1 MGFIMIDVM
10 EHESEL
16 LSPILQTVNLVG
28 ALVFALIPFLVRSLI
43 LSDARIKAR
52 LERDVY
58 LEVLAINPQTRELDP
73 ERVERIKALEPFEQ
87 RLLSLPTFHWFIYAI
102 SLARP
107 HSKSLSSVRF
117 KVLRHGRT
125 SLWLA
130 GFGFQA
136 AGAAD
141 EQVLSA
147 AIGVACCTIRIFAAV
162 WSHTHPVV
170 LFSPSFKA
178 VRFRP
183 PVPVPP
189 GGVSSSV

>member
-73 ERVERIKALEPFEQ
+73 ERLERIKALEPFEQ

-102 SLARP
+102 SLASNLMVAGMGFTLTVLGGTTTPVLILGILSIGLNLPLFNGLDALLNR
-107 HSKSLSSVRF
+107 SLSM
-117 KVLRHGRT
+117 RHQ
-125 SLWLA
+125 LN
-130 GFGFQA
+130 
-136 AGAAD
+136 
-141 EQVLSA
+141 
-147 AIGVACCTIRIFAAV
+147 IG
-162 WSHTHPVV
+162 
-170 LFSPSFKA
+170 
-178 VRFRP
+178 
-183 PVPVPP
+183 
-189 GGVSSSV
+189 

>member
-1 MGFIMIDVM
+1 MSAAIGRPSLNGRDARFDSGKPYGFPEKRRDDKPPPLICKQLFANFPS
-10 EHESEL
+10 SEKRKFEYLEKAIHILEPNLAKPAAL
-16 LSPILQTVNLVG
+16 LLDGCEYVLLLVG
-28 ALVFALIPFLVRSLI
+28 SIVV
-43 LSDARIKAR
+43 
-52 LERDVY
+52 
-58 LEVLAINPQTRELDP
+58 
-73 ERVERIKALEPFEQ
+73 
-87 RLLSLPTFHWFIYAI
+87 
-102 SLARP
+102 RP

-162 WSHTHPVV
+162 WRHTHPVV